1 MLRVNDRRTIS
12 ADATQMAIVHAA
24 SHLFI
29 ERGYLATTL
38 STIASEA
45 GVAIQTIYNSI
56 GAKRDV
62 LSEVLDYA
70 AAGEHAP
77 TPAPT
82 FLLAQAEDEPDP
94 RKSLDQLVD
103 IWQDS
108 RRRTAPFYRLL
119 RQAAALDQAASD
131 LERARAEERLRSYR
145 SGAALFAER
154 GALREGLSLDDA
166 AAIIHATGHPDLYR
180 FLVIEQSWTADHWA
194 TWVRS
199 TLQAGLLT
207 PEKPKHD
214 QTAAAISDSAS

>member
-1 MLRVNDRRTIS
+1 MS
-12 ADATQMAIVHAA
+12 
-24 SHLFI
+24 
-29 ERGYLATTL
+29 RGYPANAKAPRMPRQPPWRHSDVWNSIAQV

-62 LSEVLDYA
+62 LSNVLDYA
-70 AAGEHAP
+70 ATGEHAP

-82 FLLAQAEDEPDP
+82 FLLAQAEHEPDP
-94 RKSLDQLVD
+94 RKCLDQLVD
-103 IWQDS
+103 FWRDS
-108 RRRTAPFYRLL
+108 RRRIAPFYRVL
-119 RQAAALDQAASD
+119 RQAAALDQEAAD

-166 AAIIHATGHPDLYR
+166 AVIIHATGHPDLYR
-180 FLVIEQSWTADHWA
+180 FLVIEQNWTADHWA

-199 TLQAGLLT
+199 TLESRIAGSRNSPSTNGRRDLR
-207 PEKPKHD
+207 
-214 QTAAAISDSAS
+214 

>member
-1 MLRVNDRRTIS
+1 MPRVNDRRTI
-12 ADATQMAIVHAA
+12 AAGATQLAIVEAA
-24 SHLFI
+24 SRLFI

-38 STIASEA
+38 SAIASEA

-56 GAKRDV
+56 GSKRDV
-62 LSEVLDYA
+62 LSKVLDYA

-82 FLLAQAEDEPDP
+82 CVLAQAEEEPDP

-103 IWQDS
+103 FWRNS

-119 RQAAALDQAASD
+119 RQAAALDQQAAD
-131 LERARAEERLRSYR
+131 LERARAEQRLRSYR
-145 SGAALFAER
+145 SGAGLFAER
-154 GALREGLSLDDA
+154 GALRAGLSVDDA

-180 FLVIEQSWTADHWA
+180 FLIEQNWTADHWA

-199 TLQAGLLT
+199 TLEAALLAPHEPRHHQA
-207 PEKPKHD
+207 D
-214 QTAAAISDSAS
+214 AATSDSAS

>member
-1 MLRVNDRRTIS
+1 MQRANDRRTI
-12 ADATQMAIVHAA
+12 AAEATQRAIVEAA
-24 SHLFI
+24 SRIFI

-38 STIASEA
+38 SGIAREA

-56 GAKRDV
+56 GSKRDV
-62 LSEVLDYA
+62 LAKVLDYA

-82 FLLAQAEDEPDP
+82 FVLAQAEQEPDP

-103 IWQDS
+103 FWRDS
-108 RRRTAPFYRLL
+108 RPRTAPFYRLL
-119 RQAAALDQAASD
+119 RQAAALDQQAAD
-131 LERARAEERLRSYR
+131 LERARAEARLHSYR

-154 GALREGLSLDDA
+154 GGLRAGLPLDDA

-180 FLVIEQSWTADHWA
+180 FLVIEHNWTADHWA

-199 TLQAGLLT
+199 TLKAALLAPQAPINDQAAGAS
-207 PEKPKHD
+207 PE
-214 QTAAAISDSAS
+214 SAS